1 MKKKFVGALLC
12 VTSAVGMALAGGGVA
27 NAAGTYIPAGT
38 DGVYRVGGGDGQML
52 PGLWSTSGGRSCY
65 WERTGYGR
73 DIIANNFGGGP
84 ETIEISW
91 GDTSFTSN
99 RCGAWQR
106 HAPVP
111 NPIPGLPP
119 IEAVDYQNMMSVLV
133 PLGVGSAAVGSSMG
147 STILPALIVSG
158 S

>member
-12 VTSAVGMALAGGGVA
+12 ATSAVGLALAGGGVA
-27 NAAGTYIPAGT
+27 NAAGTYIPGGT
-38 DGVYRVGGGDGQML
+38 DGVYRVGGGEGQML
-52 PGLWSTSGGRSCY
+52 PGLWSTSGGRTCY
-65 WERTGYGR
+65 WERTGSGR
-73 DIIANNFGGGP
+73 SIIENSFGDGAQ
-84 ETIEISW
+84 TIQVMW

-99 RCGAWQR
+99 RCGAWER

-119 IEAVDYQNMMSVLV
+119 IEAVDYQNMMSVLL
-133 PLGVGSAAVGSSMG
+133 PLGMGSAVVGSSMG
-147 STILPALIVSG
+147 SSLLPALVYG